1 MKVSFNHLLL
11 LFIFSGLISCIQK
24 HEEPAQNLAIIPQP
38 AAITQTEDAFY
49 LNTKTKIVCSGE
61 LGSQAE
67 YLADFLEPAT
77 GFSPEIIEE
86 SHKKN
91 VISLSLDSSL
101 NDLGKEGYNL
111 EVQRKRINITAFS
124 ESGIFYGIQTL
135 RQLLPVQIESKN
147 IIGEIH
153 SWKIPCVSL
162 TDNPCYKW
170 RGLMIDCSR
179 TFWSKEYIKR
189 YIDLLALYKMNILHL
204 HLVDDQGWRIEIKK
218 YPELTNQ
225 GAFFP
230 EKYDEPAERQ
240 GFYTQNDIKEI
251 VTYASER
258 NVTIIPEIEMPGH
271 VLSALSVFPH
281 LSCEGGPF
289 EIHPFFEGPGIHKDI
304 YCAGNEK
311 VFSFLESVL
320 DEVIQLF
327 PAEYIHIGGDE
338 APKDR
343 WEKCPKCQERIMVEG
358 LKDEFE
364 LQSWFIKRIEKY
376 INQKGKKLI
385 GWDEI
390 LEGGLS
396 ETASVMY
403 WRGWLE
409 EVPEE
414 VVKQGNYLIMSPT
427 SHCYFDY
434 DYKTIS
440 TKKVYEFNPVPEILE
455 DSVSHLILGGQANFW
470 SHIDRTEQGFD
481 RQIFPRILA
490 LSEVLWSTMEVR
502 NWERFENKLQ
512 THDKRLEELNV
523 NIYHEKPH
531 DDNND

>member
-1 MKVSFNHLLL
+1 MKDSLNHLML
-11 LFIFSGLISCIQK
+11 LFIFFGLISCAEK
-24 HEEPAQNLAIIPQP
+24 REEPVQNPAIIPQP
-38 AAITQTEDAFY
+38 AGVIQGEGTFY
-49 LNTKTKIVCSGE
+49 LNNKTKIGCSGE
-61 LGSQAE
+61 LESKAA
-67 YLADFLEPAT
+67 YLADFLGTAT
-77 GFSPEIIEE
+77 GFNLEIIEE
-86 SHKKN
+86 SGKRN

-101 NDLGKEGYNL
+101 NDLGEEGYKL
-111 EVQRKRINITAFS
+111 EVQRKRVDITAFS

-135 RQLLPVQIESKN
+135 LQLFPVQIESKN

-153 SWKIPCVSL
+153 SWEIPCVSL
-162 TDNPCYKW
+162 TDHPRFKW

-179 TFWSKEYIKR
+179 TFWSKQTILR
-189 YIDLLALYKMNILHL
+189 YIDLLSYYKMNILHL

-218 YPELTNQ
+218 YPELTNL

-230 EKYDEPAERQ
+230 EKYNEPAERH

-251 VTYASER
+251 VRYALER

-271 VLSALSVFPH
+271 VLSALSVFPE

-289 EIHPFFEGPGIHKDI
+289 EIHPFFEGPGIHEDI
-304 YCAGNEK
+304 YCAGNEE
-311 VFSFLESVL
+311 VFRFLESVL

-343 WEKCPKCQERIMVEG
+343 WEKCPRCQRRIMVEG

-364 LQSWFIKRIEKY
+364 LQSWFIRRIEKY

-403 WRGWLE
+403 WRGWLTQ
-409 EVPEE
+409 VPEE
-414 VVKQGNYLIMSPT
+414 VVEQGNNLIMSPT

-434 DYKTIS
+434 DYATIS
-440 TKKVYEFNPVPEILE
+440 TEKVYEFNPVPEGLE
-455 DSVSHLILGGQANFW
+455 NSLSHLVLGGQANFW
-470 SHIDRTEQGFD
+470 SHIDRTEQSFD
-481 RQIFPRILA
+481 KQIFPRILA
-490 LSEVLWSTMEVR
+490 LSEVLWSPMEVK

-512 THDKRLEELNV
+512 THYIILEKSGV
-523 NIYHEKPH
+523 NSYHEK
-531 DDNND
+531 